1 MKTLFTVVECLECG
15 HRMPAN
21 LFAGTCAACGG
32 SWLDARYDTGALPPD
47 WPVLLAQRPYDL
59 WRFREL
65 LPFPEDFVFN
75 AMGGEGWTPLTRAHG
90 LERELDHH
98 PLGEIWIKDE
108 RRQPTGSFK
117 DRQAAFTTS
126 VLKAQGIDELV
137 LASTGNAAAAYA
149 AYCARAGIKFW
160 VFLPSSVPAEKMR
173 ELGLYGAEV
182 IKITGTYDEAKEIAA
197 DFAIRRGIYRDG
209 GAKSISGKES
219 MKTIALEIVEQL
231 GWRAPDWYVQAVSGG
246 IGPLGVLKG
255 FVELHAAGLIERVP
269 KLAIVQ
275 VEGCAPMTRAWQ
287 QGLAKAEAVLPDT
300 LITILSTGDPGMAYT
315 ILKAAMDTHGGVMTA
330 VSDGESFRTMRRVA
344 RIEGYSME
352 PAASVAFAGLEKLVA
367 EGVIRSDECVV
378 VNCSGHTFS
387 AEKHALEDR
396 YAFHLQMAVP
406 SGNGASGDSAPNTT
420 SNYSKDGLVSALEQL
435 DEQIT
440 TIVIID
446 DNPHDSRL
454 LRRLLL
460 RYKNYRIFEAH
471 NGPDGLDLVRQRQPD
486 LVVLDLTI
494 PGIDGFSILEK
505 LKADPRTSE
514 IPVVIVS
521 AKSLT
526 TEEWTRLRRHTQ
538 SIWQKGNFGTQEL
551 VHHVVALLGDKMEP
565 PGELPQLPLAGAPQW
580 ETDFGQE
587 QSPRILL
594 IDDNVSDTRLLRR
607 LFQARHHDFTVD
619 EAHSGAE
626 ALRAIENALPDLII
640 LDLLLPDI
648 PGEKLLET
656 LRAMPHTRD
665 IPVVVLSAK
674 DIMPAT
680 RVKLAALA
688 DSIWEKGVL
697 DRSNFLT
704 HVETILVE

>member
-1 MKTLFTVVECLECG
+1 
-15 HRMPAN
+15 MPAD
-21 LFAGTCAACGG
+21 LFAGTCTACGG
-32 SWLDARYDTGALPPD
+32 SWLDARYDIEALPQN
-47 WPVLLAQRPYDL
+47 WPTLLEKRPHDL
-59 WRFREL
+59 WRYREL
-65 LPFPEDFVFN
+65 LPFPEDFAFN
-75 AMGGEGWTPLTRAHG
+75 AMGGEGWTPLTRAWG
-90 LERELDHH
+90 LERELEHH
-98 PLGEIWIKDE
+98 QGQIWIKDE

-126 VLKAQGIDELV
+126 VLKAQGIHELV

-173 ELGLYGAEV
+173 ELALYGAEV
-182 IKITGTYDEAKEIAA
+182 IKITGTYDQAKTIAA
-197 DFAIRRGIYRDG
+197 DFAVRRGIYRDG

-255 FVELHAAGLIERVP
+255 FVELHAARLIDRIP

-275 VEGCAPMTRAWQ
+275 VEGCAPMVKAWQ

-300 LITILSTGDPGMAYT
+300 LITILSTGDPGMAYA
-315 ILKAAMDTHGGVMTA
+315 ILKAATDTYGGAMTA
-330 VSDGESFRTMRRVA
+330 VSDGEAFRMMRRVA

-367 EGVIRSDECVV
+367 EGIIRSDECVV

-396 YAFHLQMAVP
+396 YAFQLQMAVSP
-406 SGNGASGDSAPNTT
+406 ENGTPGNGDGDTA
-420 SNYSKDGLVSALEQL
+420 SNYSKDGLISALEQL

-440 TIVIID
+440 TIAVID

-454 LRRLLL
+454 IRRLLL

-471 NGPDGLDLVRQRQPD
+471 NGTDGLDLVRQRQPD

-494 PGIDGFSILEK
+494 PGIDGFAILEK
-505 LKADPRTSE
+505 LKADQRTSE

-521 AKSLT
+521 AKTLT

-538 SIWQKGNFGTQEL
+538 SIWQKGTFGSQEL
-551 VHHVVALLGDKMEP
+551 VNHVVELLGDKV
-565 PGELPQLPLAGAPQW
+565 ELEHKPEKRAKHAESTIQSW
-580 ETDFGQE
+580 ETAQDQE
-587 QSPRILL
+587 QPRILVV
-594 IDDNVSDTRLLRR
+594 DDNIADARLLRR
-607 LFQARHHDFTVD
+607 LFQARHRFTID

-626 ALRAIENALPDLII
+626 ALQAIKNATPNLII
-640 LDLLLPDI
+640 LDLMLPDV
-648 PGEKLLET
+648 PGEELLET
-656 LRAMPHTRD
+656 LRDMPHTRD
-665 IPVVVLSAK
+665 VPVIVLSAK
-674 DIMPAT
+674 DLMPTT
-680 RVKLAALA
+680 RAKLSALA
-688 DSIWEKGVL
+688 DSLWTKGTM
-697 DRSNFLT
+697 DRSSFLA
-704 HVETILVE
+704 HVEMILPD